1 MSPAE
6 VVRDLAQDA
15 ETRDV
20 LTLFE
25 EVVIAREDLL
35 WLLVLVP
42 LAAAAYIWAAR
53 QRRRGLAS
61 LGSPVLVER
70 LVGSVNHASRVVAA
84 VVSVLSVLLLCA
96 GLLRVQYGGETTI
109 VPATGLDIVLAVD
122 YSKSMLARDV
132 YPSRSERLAAELQR
146 FLDEA
151 DRRGDRVGLVVF
163 AGAAR
168 GLPVSRDARVLKLY
182 LDKADPRTENPGGTA
197 IGKALKLALTFL
209 IDARRAAAA
218 GPEGGPT
225 KSFPTKEGK
234 AVEDIPPS
242 ESDQVVILLTDG
254 EDTVSRPLEVAAEA
268 AKLGVRIYTV
278 GIGSKSGEPIQKFD
292 AEGNP
297 DGFVTDEQGNYL
309 MTRVDEATLKDI
321 AKTTGGD
328 YVLVEPDKFG
338 LDRVSEWI
346 RDLSKG
352 QREDTVTAHREEGYA
367 FLVIPALLLLALSL
381 ALPERKKGP

>member
-6 VVRDLAQDA
+6 ALRDLAQDA
-15 ETRDV
+15 EAKDV

-225 KSFPTKEGK
+225 KSFPTKDGK

-338 LDRVSEWI
+338 LDRVAEWI

-367 FLVIPALLLLALSL
+367 FLVVPALLLLALSL

>member
-6 VVRDLAQDA
+6 ALRDLAQDA
-15 ETRDV
+15 EAKDV

-96 GLLRVQYGGETTI
+96 GLTRVQYGGETTI

-163 AGAAR
+163 AGGAR
-168 GLPVSRDARVLKLY
+168 GLPVSRDSNILKLY

-225 KSFPTKEGK
+225 RSTAKPEKP
-234 AVEDIPPS
+234 EDIPPS
-242 ESDQVVILLTDG
+242 EADQVIILLTDG
-254 EDTVSRPLEVAAEA
+254 EDTASRPQEIAAEA
-268 AKLGVRIYTV
+268 ARLGVRIYTV
-278 GIGSKSGEPIQKFD
+278 GIGSKSGEPIQKFTP
-292 AEGNP
+292 EGEP

-309 MTRVDEATLKDI
+309 MTRVDEPTLKEL
-321 AKTTGGD
+321 AKATGGE

-338 LDRVSEWI
+338 LDKVAEWI

-352 QREDTVTAHREEGYA
+352 QREDTVTAHREEGYF
-367 FLVIPALLLLALSL
+367 FLVGPALILLSVSL
-381 ALPERKKGP
+381 LLPERRRRT

>member
-6 VVRDLAQDA
+6 VVEAARDLAQDA

-25 EVVIAREDLL
+25 EVVLAREDLL

-42 LAAAAYIWAAR
+42 LAAMAYLWAAR
-53 QRRRGLAS
+53 QRRRALAGLGNPA
-61 LGSPVLVER
+61 LVER
-70 LVGSVNHASRVVAA
+70 LVSSVHHGSRVVAA

-209 IDARRAAAA
+209 VDARRAAAQ

-225 KSFPTKEGK
+225 KSIQKP
-234 AVEDIPPS
+234 EDIPPS
-242 ESDQVVILLTDG
+242 EADQVIILLTDG

-268 AKLGVRIYTV
+268 ARLGVRIYTV
-278 GIGSKSGEPIQKFD
+278 GIGSKSGEPIQKFN
-292 AEGNP
+292 AEGEP

-309 MTRVDEATLKDI
+309 MTRVDEATLKEI
-321 AKTTGGD
+321 ARATGGD
-328 YVLVEPDKFG
+328 HVLVEPDRFG
-338 LDRVSEWI
+338 LDRVAEWI
-346 RDLSKG
+346 RDLSRG
-352 QREDTVTAHREEGYA
+352 QRQDTVTAHREEGYA
-367 FLVIPALLLLALSL
+367 FLIAPALLLLALSL
-381 ALPERKKGP
+381 ALPERRKAP

>member
-6 VVRDLAQDA
+6 AASVVRDFAQDP

-25 EVVIAREDLL
+25 EVVLAREDLL
-35 WLLVLVP
+35 WLFVLVP
-42 LAAAAYIWAAR
+42 LAAMAYLWAAR
-53 QRRRGLAS
+53 QRRRALAGLGNPA
-61 LGSPVLVER
+61 LVER
-70 LVGSVNHASRVVAA
+70 LVGSVHHGSRLVAA
-84 VVSVLSVLLLCA
+84 VVSVLAVLLICV
-96 GLLRVQYGGETTI
+96 GLMRVQYGGETTI

-168 GLPVSRDARVLKLY
+168 GLPVSRDTRVLKLY

-218 GPEGGPT
+218 DVGGPT
-225 KSFPTKEGK
+225 KSLQKGE
-234 AVEDIPPS
+234 EIPPP
-242 ESDQVVILLTDG
+242 EADQIIILLTDG

-278 GIGSKSGEPIQKFD
+278 GIGSKSGEPIQKFTP
-292 AEGNP
+292 EGEP
-297 DGFVTDEQGNYL
+297 DGFVTDDKGNYL
-309 MTRVDEATLKDI
+309 MTRVDEATLKEI
-321 AKTTGGD
+321 AKATGGE
-328 YVLVEPDKFG
+328 YVLVEPDRFG
-338 LDRVSEWI
+338 LDRVAEWI
-346 RDLSKG
+346 RDLSRG
-352 QREDTVTAHREEGYA
+352 QRQDTVTAHREEGYA
-367 FLVIPALLLLALSL
+367 FLIVPALLLLALSL
-381 ALPERKKGP
+381 ALPERRKGP

>member
-1 MSPAE
+1 MSPVAE
-6 VVRDLAQDA
+6 AVRDLGADA

-61 LGSPVLVER
+61 LGNPGLVER
-70 LVGSVNHASRVVAA
+70 LVGTVNHASRTVAA

-96 GLLRVQYGGETTI
+96 GLVRVQYGGETTI

-168 GLPVSRDARVLKLY
+168 GLPVSPDTRVLKLY

-209 IDARRAAAA
+209 IDARRAAAV

-225 KSFPTKEGK
+225 RSITSKDGK
-234 AVEDIPPS
+234 PEEVPPS
-242 ESDQVVILLTDG
+242 ESDQVIILLTDG

-268 AKLGVRIYTV
+268 ARLGVRIYTV

-292 AEGNP
+292 EQGNP

-309 MTRVDEATLKDI
+309 MTRVDEPTLKDI

-328 YVLVEPDKFG
+328 YVLVEPDRFG
-338 LDRVSEWI
+338 LDRVAEWI
-346 RDLSKG
+346 RDLSRG
-352 QREDTVTAHREEGYA
+352 QREDTVTDHREEGYA
-367 FLVIPALLLLALSL
+367 FLIAPALLLLALSL
-381 ALPERKKGP
+381 ALPERRRKT